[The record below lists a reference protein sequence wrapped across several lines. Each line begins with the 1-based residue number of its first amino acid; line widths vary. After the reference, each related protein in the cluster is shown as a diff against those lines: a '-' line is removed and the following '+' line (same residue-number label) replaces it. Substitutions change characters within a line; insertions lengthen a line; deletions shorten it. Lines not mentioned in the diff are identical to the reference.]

1 MEEDIIR
8 DMEEKSKKIN
18 RNMRALRAALR
29 KHRRRVIIP
38 KKHHIVHRHNKKLFC
53 KTLRICNKCCDRK
66 KGKTIC
72 RSCCRNFKACN
83 KTEKGLNERV
93 KKIARFT
100 SKPKNA
106 FRVAQKTGVKCRTY
120 TRYGC
125 DGKRK
130 PKKNNIDCKRK
141 VRVCKKFVYSPNKYY
156 KNLNKSIKK
165 HKK

>member
-93 KKIARFT
+93 KKN
-100 SKPKNA
+100 SK
-106 FRVAQKTGVKCRTY
+106 
-120 TRYGC
+120 
-125 DGKRK
+125 
-130 PKKNNIDCKRK
+130 
-141 VRVCKKFVYSPNKYY
+141 VYK
-156 KNLNKSIKK
+156 
-165 HKK
+165 